1 MRDWVYTYKTS
12 DGLRHEGEMSADC
25 KDDVYS
31 KLRDQVIRAI
41 RVEERIVPVV
51 RQGFRG
57 LKKRDWLM
65 LSLAVVG
72 IFVALSFV
80 STLHNNSSNEIVNAN
95 GQAKYGGMDKSEG
108 NVFAEENGNGSL
120 AEKKRMDIIQDR
132 SKPFLDLFKDVD
144 ALVMD
149 FKTKFGGIDRELLG
163 NYALLEHM
171 NDVPAIRNELKRGRG
186 IVSEKRKAI
195 LDVYKLKFTLIPES
209 CVEDRKMAQ
218 KIYGDV
224 MNLLDAAEEE
234 LDGDECAITLLVSN
248 KGLWT
253 VRSGQVVW
261 SDESLAR
268 QFRLFK
274 RTTRQENNFF
284 SIQDKLN

>member
-25 KDDVYS
+25 KDDVYN
-31 KLRDQVIRAI
+31 KLRDQGIRAI
-41 RVEERIVPVV
+41 RVQERIVPVV

-57 LKKRDWLM
+57 LKKRDWLI
-65 LSLAVVG
+65 LSFVVVV
-72 IFVALSFV
+72 IFVAFFLV
-80 STLHNNSSNEIVNAN
+80 NIGYNNPSNENVDAN
-95 GQAKYGGMDKSEG
+95 EQVKYDGSSESEG
-108 NVFAEENGNGSL
+108 NIFAEENNARSITS
-120 AEKKRMDIIQDR
+120 KKRKNITQDR
-132 SKPFLDLFKDVD
+132 SEPFLEIFEVVD

-149 FKTKFGGIDRELLG
+149 FKTKFGGVDRELLG
-163 NYALLEHM
+163 NYTLLEHM
-171 NDVPAIRNELKRGRG
+171 DDVPLIKEELKKGRE
-186 IVSEKRKAI
+186 IVSEKRKAV
-195 LDVYKLKFTLIPES
+195 LDVYKAKFSVIPES
-209 CVEDRKMAQ
+209 CVRDRQMAQ

-234 LDGDECAITLLVSN
+234 LDGDECAITLLMSN

-253 VRSGQVVW
+253 VRCGQVVW

-284 SIQDKLN
+284 SVQDNLN